1 MLLRIDLV
9 FSYWIFAWYLLY
21 IYRFPVVTNYSPKF
35 AIGLG
40 IVENIFT
47 FLFMFYFGS
56 SNNTLLM
63 FVIINTFIKLLPF
76 YTLRNETIQM
86 NDIYASII
94 LFFIY
99 AVWVYI
105 NGESV
110 IEYQNKILNSLA
122 QNKHETPFM
131 YFLKLL
137 KKQNEISKLNI

>member
-21 IYRFPVVTNYSPKF
+21 IYHFPIFIRHYSPKF

-47 FLFMFYFGS
+47 FLFMYCFGGS
-56 SNNTLLM
+56 KQTLLM
-63 FVIINTFIKLLPF
+63 FVIINTMIKLIPF
-76 YTLRNETIQM
+76 YTLRNETITRK
-86 NDIYASII
+86 DIYASIL

-99 AVWVYI
+99 TVWVYI

-122 QNKHETPFM
+122 QNKNETPLM
-131 YFLKLL
+131 YFIERIRSICL
-137 KKQNEISKLNI
+137 SKYLD

>member
-21 IYRFPVVTNYSPKF
+21 IYRVPFITNYSPKF

-40 IVENIFT
+40 IIENIFT
-47 FLFMFYFGS
+47 FLFMLFGS
-56 SNNTLLM
+56 SSKETLLL

-76 YTLRNETIQM
+76 YTLNNEHIHM
-86 NDIYASII
+86 KDIYALFV

-99 AVWVYI
+99 SIWVAL

-122 QNKHETPFM
+122 QNKNETPIM
-131 YFLKLL
+131 YLL
-137 KKQNEISKLNI
+137 HKIRLI

>member
-21 IYRFPVVTNYSPKF
+21 IYRFPFFVTNYSPKF

-47 FLFMFYFGS
+47 FLFMFYFGA
-56 SNNTLLM
+56 SNETLFM

-76 YTLRNETIQM
+76 YTLRNETIRM
-86 NDIYASII
+86 KDIYASIL
-94 LFFIY
+94 LFGIY
-99 AVWVYI
+99 AIWVYI

-122 QNKHETPFM
+122 QNKHETPVM
-131 YFLKLL
+131 YLL
-137 KKQNEISKLNI
+137 DKLNI